1 MSLTISESTGP
12 DASWEPLARE
22 RGLFYHQPRWV
33 TILGDAYAYP
43 LTCLTATMEGRTVGF
58 LALADV
64 PGLVGPRRLVS
75 LPFSY
80 AAGPLAESGEIA
92 DQILLRAREIAEDRR
107 TGRLEIKQ
115 REPWSDRPAAGRVR
129 IRHYSSD
136 VLQTA
141 GGEAGVWDRLHPS
154 STRRGIRKA
163 EKEGVSAHRATSK
176 DDWLEM
182 ARLEEE
188 TAHRHGVPAPP
199 RRFFLGACR
208 ALQEDGLA
216 DLYLARLRG
225 GGVAAGIVIWKGPR
239 EWIYAYG
246 ASRPESLPFRPNHML
261 LWTAIRDAIATGVS
275 FDFGRAAPEQEGLVE
290 FKRRWGGQPVPLS
303 YDYWPSAGG
312 LNVADRSRGPLALAA
327 RLWSR
332 LPARL
337 TRSGSFLYRYLG

>member
-1 MSLTISESTGP
+1 MPLSIKETNAPGP
-12 DASWEPLARE
+12 DWESLARE
-22 RGLFYHQPRWV
+22 RGLFYHDPRWI
-33 TILGDAYAYP
+33 TQLARAYDYP
-43 LTCLTATMEGRTVGF
+43 LTCLTATESGRAVGC
-58 LALADV
+58 LALAEI
-64 PGLVGPRRLVS
+64 PRLLGPRRLVS

-80 AAGPLAESGEIA
+80 AAGPLGETPEA
-92 DQILLRAREIAEDRR
+92 VLLLMQRAREIAEERR
-107 TGRLEIKQ
+107 IGRLEIKQ
-115 REPWSDRPAAGRVR
+115 RESLFSPPPVGFVRVQ
-129 IRHYSSD
+129 HYSSY
-136 VLQTA
+136 VLDIA
-141 GGEAGVWDRLHPS
+141 GGESAVWERLHAS

-163 EKEGVSAHRATSK
+163 EKEGVAVSRASGEEE
-176 DDWLEM
+176 WLEM

-199 RRFFLGACR
+199 RSFFLGACR
-208 ALQEDGLA
+208 KLQQDGVA

-225 GGVAAGIVIWKGPR
+225 GGIAAGIVIWKGPR

-261 LWTAIRDAIATGVS
+261 LWTAVRDAIAAGAR

-290 FKRRWGGQPVPLS
+290 FKVRWGGQPVPLS

-327 RLWSR
+327 RVWSR

>member
-1 MSLTISESTGP
+1 M
-12 DASWEPLARE
+12 
-22 RGLFYHQPRWV
+22 
-33 TILGDAYAYP
+33 
-43 LTCLTATMEGRTVGF
+43 
-58 LALADV
+58 
-64 PGLVGPRRLVS
+64 
-75 LPFSY
+75 
-80 AAGPLAESGEIA
+80 
-92 DQILLRAREIAEDRR
+92 
-107 TGRLEIKQ
+107 
-115 REPWSDRPAAGRVR
+115 VR
-129 IRHYSSD
+129 IRHYSSY